1 MEKNNETNNK
11 KAASDSYLESTHRI
25 GRISGI
31 GAVLLILMVPA
42 VITFVFRNEIS
53 LDFSRTLS
61 AIITL
66 TAIYGV
72 VSVVE
77 VVSYCPFLGT
87 GGTYLSFIT
96 GNIMNMKLPVAMNS
110 LRVNKLDRDS
120 DEAEVVTTLAI
131 GASSIVTTLILFL
144 GMLFLGKLLVPV
156 ITGPALAPA
165 FNNVTP
171 ALTGALAAPYFMKNK
186 KLSIPTVIAG
196 CLLYLVLGYAF
207 MSANYSYFMLAFIVI
222 SFLCYLG
229 LYKVG
234 FMKDESKK

>member
-1 MEKNNETNNK
+1 MEKNQETNK
-11 KAASDSYLESTHRI
+11 KETSENYLESTHKI

-42 VITFVFRNEIS
+42 VVTFVFRNEIS

-144 GMLFLGKLLVPV
+144 GMLFLGKLLVPI

-186 KLSIPTVIAG
+186 KLSLPTIVAG
-196 CLLYLVLGYAF
+196 CLLYLILGYSF

-222 SFLCYLG
+222 SFICYLG
-229 LYKVG
+229 MYKAG
-234 FMKDESKK
+234 FMKDKSK

>member
-1 MEKNNETNNK
+1 MEKNTNQGK
-11 KAASDSYLESTHRI
+11 YSASQSYLNSTHRL
-25 GRISGI
+25 GRVSGI
-31 GAVLLILMVPA
+31 IAVLLILMVPA
-42 VITFVFRNEIS
+42 VITFVYRNQIT
-53 LDFSRTLS
+53 LDMPKTMS

-77 VVSYCPFLGT
+77 VVSFCPFLGT

-96 GNIMNMKLPVAMNS
+96 GIIMNMKLPVAMNS

-120 DEAEVVTTLAI
+120 EEAEVVTTLAI
-131 GASSIVTTLILFL
+131 GASSLVTTFILFL
-144 GMLFLGKLLVPV
+144 GMLFLGNLLVPI
-156 ITGPALAPA
+156 ITGPELAPA

-171 ALTGALAAPYFMKNK
+171 ALTGALAAPYFVKNK

-196 CLLYLVLGYAF
+196 CVLYLVMGYSF
-207 MSANYSYFMLAFIVI
+207 MSSNYSYLMLAFIVI
-222 SFLCYLG
+222 SFLCYLL

-234 FMKDESKK
+234 FVKEEK

>member
-1 MEKNNETNNK
+1 MEKNTNQGK
-11 KAASDSYLESTHRI
+11 YSASQSYLNSTHRL
-25 GRISGI
+25 GRVSGI
-31 GAVLLILMVPA
+31 IAVLLILMVSA
-42 VITFVFRNEIS
+42 VIIFVYRNQIT
-53 LDFSRTLS
+53 LDMPKTMS

-77 VVSYCPFLGT
+77 VVSFCPFLGT

-120 DEAEVVTTLAI
+120 EEAEVVTTLAI
-131 GASSIVTTLILFL
+131 GASSLVTTFILFL
-144 GMLFLGKLLVPV
+144 GMLFLGNLLVPI
-156 ITGPALAPA
+156 ITGPELAPA

-171 ALTGALAAPYFMKNK
+171 ALTGALAAPYFVKNK

-196 CLLYLVLGYAF
+196 CVLYLVMGYSF
-207 MSANYSYFMLAFIVI
+207 MSSNYSYLMLAFIVI
-222 SFLCYLG
+222 SFLCYLL

-234 FMKDESKK
+234 FVKEEK

>member
-1 MEKNNETNNK
+1 MEKNTNQGK
-11 KAASDSYLESTHRI
+11 YSASQFYLNSTHRL
-25 GRISGI
+25 GRVSGI
-31 GAVLLILMVPA
+31 IAVLLILMVPA
-42 VITFVFRNEIS
+42 VITFVYRNQIT
-53 LDFSRTLS
+53 LDMPKTMS

-77 VVSYCPFLGT
+77 VVSFCPFLGT

-120 DEAEVVTTLAI
+120 EEAEVVTTLAI
-131 GASSIVTTLILFL
+131 GASSLVTTFILFL
-144 GMLFLGKLLVPV
+144 GMLFLGNLLVPI
-156 ITGPALAPA
+156 ITGPELAPA

-171 ALTGALAAPYFMKNK
+171 ALTGALAAPYFVKNK

-196 CLLYLVLGYAF
+196 CVLYLVMGYSF
-207 MSANYSYFMLAFIVI
+207 MSSNYSYLMLAFIVI
-222 SFLCYLG
+222 SFLCYLL

-234 FMKDESKK
+234 FVKEEK

>member
-1 MEKNNETNNK
+1 MEKNTNQGK
-11 KAASDSYLESTHRI
+11 YSASQSYLNSTHRL
-25 GRISGI
+25 GRVSGI
-31 GAVLLILMVPA
+31 IAVLLILMVPA
-42 VITFVFRNEIS
+42 VITFVYRNQIT
-53 LDFSRTLS
+53 LDMPKTMS

-72 VSVVE
+72 VSMVE
-77 VVSYCPFLGT
+77 VVSFCPFLGT

-120 DEAEVVTTLAI
+120 EEAEVVTTLAI
-131 GASSIVTTLILFL
+131 GASSLVTTFILFL
-144 GMLFLGKLLVPV
+144 GMLFLGNLLVPI
-156 ITGPALAPA
+156 ITGPELAPA

-171 ALTGALAAPYFMKNK
+171 ALTGALAAPYFVKNK

-196 CLLYLVLGYAF
+196 CVLYLVMGYSF
-207 MSANYSYFMLAFIVI
+207 MSSNYSYLMIAFIVI
-222 SFLCYLG
+222 SFLCYLL

-234 FMKDESKK
+234 FVKEEK

>member
-1 MEKNNETNNK
+1 MEKNTNQGK
-11 KAASDSYLESTHRI
+11 YSASQSYLNSTHRL
-25 GRISGI
+25 GRVSGI
-31 GAVLLILMVPA
+31 IAVLLILMVPA
-42 VITFVFRNEIS
+42 VITFVYRNQIT
-53 LDFSRTLS
+53 LDMPKTMS

-72 VSVVE
+72 VSMVE
-77 VVSYCPFLGT
+77 VVSFCPFLGT

-120 DEAEVVTTLAI
+120 EEAEVVTTLAI
-131 GASSIVTTLILFL
+131 GASSLVTTFILFL
-144 GMLFLGKLLVPV
+144 GMLFLGNLLVPI
-156 ITGPALAPA
+156 ITGPELAPA

-171 ALTGALAAPYFMKNK
+171 ALTGALAAPYFVKNK

-196 CLLYLVLGYAF
+196 CVLYLVMGYSF
-207 MSANYSYFMLAFIVI
+207 RSSNYSYLMLAFIVI
-222 SFLCYLG
+222 SFLCYLL

-234 FMKDESKK
+234 FVKEEK

>member
-1 MEKNNETNNK
+1 MEKNTNQGK
-11 KAASDSYLESTHRI
+11 YSASESYLNSTHRL

-31 GAVLLILMVPA
+31 IAVLLILMVPA
-42 VITFVFRNEIS
+42 VITFVYRNQIT
-53 LDFSRTLS
+53 LDMPKTLS

-77 VVSYCPFLGT
+77 VVSFCPFLGT

-120 DEAEVVTTLAI
+120 EEAEVVTTLAI
-131 GASSIVTTLILFL
+131 GASSLVTTLILFL
-144 GMLFLGKLLVPV
+144 GMLFLGKLLVPI
-156 ITGPALAPA
+156 ITGPKLAPA

-196 CLLYLVLGYAF
+196 CVLYLVLGYSF
-207 MSANYSYFMLAFIVI
+207 MSNNYSYLMLTFIVV
-222 SFLCYLG
+222 SFLCYLL

-234 FMKDESKK
+234 YVKEEK

>member
-1 MEKNNETNNK
+1 MEKNTNQGK
-11 KAASDSYLESTHRI
+11 YSASQSYLNSTHRL
-25 GRISGI
+25 GRVSGI
-31 GAVLLILMVPA
+31 IAVLLILMVPA
-42 VITFVFRNEIS
+42 VITFVYRNQIT
-53 LDFSRTLS
+53 LDMPKTMS

-77 VVSYCPFLGT
+77 VVSFCPFLGT

-120 DEAEVVTTLAI
+120 EEAEVVTTLAI
-131 GASSIVTTLILFL
+131 GASSLVTTFILFL
-144 GMLFLGKLLVPV
+144 GMLFLGNLLVPI
-156 ITGPALAPA
+156 ITGPELAPA

-171 ALTGALAAPYFMKNK
+171 ALTGALAAPYFVKNK

-196 CLLYLVLGYAF
+196 CVLYLVIGYSF
-207 MSANYSYFMLAFIVI
+207 MSSNYSYLMLAFIVI
-222 SFLCYLG
+222 SFLCYLL

-234 FMKDESKK
+234 FVKEEK

>member
-1 MEKNNETNNK
+1 MEKNTTQGK
-11 KAASDSYLESTHRI
+11 YSASQSYLNSTHRL
-25 GRISGI
+25 GRVSGI
-31 GAVLLILMVPA
+31 IAVLLILMVPA
-42 VITFVFRNEIS
+42 VITFVYRNQIT
-53 LDFSRTLS
+53 LDMPKTMS

-77 VVSYCPFLGT
+77 VVSFCPFLGT

-120 DEAEVVTTLAI
+120 EEAEVVTTLAI
-131 GASSIVTTLILFL
+131 GASSLVTTFILFL
-144 GMLFLGKLLVPV
+144 GMLFLGNLLVPI
-156 ITGPALAPA
+156 ITGPELAPA

-171 ALTGALAAPYFMKNK
+171 ALTGALAAPYFVKNK

-196 CLLYLVLGYAF
+196 CVLYLVMGYSF
-207 MSANYSYFMLAFIVI
+207 MSSNYSYLMLAFIVI
-222 SFLCYLG
+222 SFLCYLL

-234 FMKDESKK
+234 FVKEEK

>member
-1 MEKNNETNNK
+1 MEKNTNQGK
-11 KAASDSYLESTHRI
+11 YSASQSYLNSTHRL
-25 GRISGI
+25 GRVSGI
-31 GAVLLILMVPA
+31 IAVLLILMVPA
-42 VITFVFRNEIS
+42 VITFVYRNQIT
-53 LDFSRTLS
+53 LDMPKTMS

-77 VVSYCPFLGT
+77 VVSFCPFLGT

-120 DEAEVVTTLAI
+120 EEAEVVTTLAI
-131 GASSIVTTLILFL
+131 GASSLVTTFILFL
-144 GMLFLGKLLVPV
+144 GMLFLGNLLVPI
-156 ITGPALAPA
+156 ITGPELAPA
-165 FNNVTP
+165 FNNVTR
-171 ALTGALAAPYFMKNK
+171 ALTGALAAPYFVKNK

-196 CLLYLVLGYAF
+196 CVLYLVMGYSF
-207 MSANYSYFMLAFIVI
+207 MSSNYSYLMLAFIVI
-222 SFLCYLG
+222 SFLCYLL

-234 FMKDESKK
+234 FVKEEK

>member
-1 MEKNNETNNK
+1 MEKNTNQGK
-11 KAASDSYLESTHRI
+11 YSASQPYLNSTHRL
-25 GRISGI
+25 GRVSGI
-31 GAVLLILMVPA
+31 IAVLLILMVPA
-42 VITFVFRNEIS
+42 VITFVYRNQIT
-53 LDFSRTLS
+53 LDMPKTMS

-77 VVSYCPFLGT
+77 VVSFCPFLGT

-120 DEAEVVTTLAI
+120 EEAEVVTTLAI
-131 GASSIVTTLILFL
+131 GASSLVTTFILFL
-144 GMLFLGKLLVPV
+144 GMLFLGNLLVPI
-156 ITGPALAPA
+156 ITGPELAPA

-171 ALTGALAAPYFMKNK
+171 ALTGALAAPYFVKNK

-196 CLLYLVLGYAF
+196 CVLYLVMGYSF
-207 MSANYSYFMLAFIVI
+207 MSSNYSYLMLAFIVI
-222 SFLCYLG
+222 SFLCYLL

-234 FMKDESKK
+234 FVKEEK

>member
-1 MEKNNETNNK
+1 MEKNTNQGK
-11 KAASDSYLESTHRI
+11 YSASQSYLNSTHRL
-25 GRISGI
+25 GRVSGI
-31 GAVLLILMVPA
+31 IAVLLILMVPA
-42 VITFVFRNEIS
+42 VITFVYRNQIT
-53 LDFSRTLS
+53 LDMPKTMS

-77 VVSYCPFLGT
+77 VVSFCPFLGT

-120 DEAEVVTTLAI
+120 EEAEVVTTF
-131 GASSIVTTLILFL
+131 ILFL
-144 GMLFLGKLLVPV
+144 GMLFLGNLLVPI
-156 ITGPALAPA
+156 ITGPELAPA

-171 ALTGALAAPYFMKNK
+171 ALTGALAAPYFVKNK

-196 CLLYLVLGYAF
+196 CVLYLVMGYSF
-207 MSANYSYFMLAFIVI
+207 MSSNYSYLMLAFIVI
-222 SFLCYLG
+222 SFLCYLL

-234 FMKDESKK
+234 FVKEEK

>member
-1 MEKNNETNNK
+1 MEKNTNQGK
-11 KAASDSYLESTHRI
+11 YSASQSYLNSTHRL
-25 GRISGI
+25 GRVSGI
-31 GAVLLILMVPA
+31 IAVLLILMVPA
-42 VITFVFRNEIS
+42 VITFVYRNQIT
-53 LDFSRTLS
+53 LDMPKTMS

-77 VVSYCPFLGT
+77 VVSFCPFLGT

-120 DEAEVVTTLAI
+120 EEAEVVTTLAI
-131 GASSIVTTLILFL
+131 GASSLVTTFILFL
-144 GMLFLGKLLVPV
+144 GMLFLGNLLVPI
-156 ITGPALAPA
+156 ITGPELAPA

-171 ALTGALAAPYFMKNK
+171 ALTGALAAPYFVKNK

-196 CLLYLVLGYAF
+196 CVLYLVMGYSF
-207 MSANYSYFMLAFIVI
+207 MSGNYSYLMLAFIVI
-222 SFLCYLG
+222 SFLCYLL

-234 FMKDESKK
+234 FVKEEK

>member
-1 MEKNNETNNK
+1 MEKNTNQGK
-11 KAASDSYLESTHRI
+11 YSASQSYLNSTHRL
-25 GRISGI
+25 GRVSGI
-31 GAVLLILMVPA
+31 IAVLLILMVPA
-42 VITFVFRNEIS
+42 VITFVYRNQIT
-53 LDFSRTLS
+53 LDMPKTMS

-77 VVSYCPFLGT
+77 VVSFCPFLGT

-120 DEAEVVTTLAI
+120 EEAEVVTTLAI
-131 GASSIVTTLILFL
+131 GASSLVTTFILFL
-144 GMLFLGKLLVPV
+144 GMLFLGNLLVPI
-156 ITGPALAPA
+156 ITGPDLAPA

-171 ALTGALAAPYFMKNK
+171 ALTGALAAPYFVKNK

-196 CLLYLVLGYAF
+196 CVLYLVMGYSF
-207 MSANYSYFMLAFIVI
+207 MSSNYSYLMLAFIVI
-222 SFLCYLG
+222 SFLCYLL

-234 FMKDESKK
+234 FVKEEK

>member
-1 MEKNNETNNK
+1 MEKNTNQGK
-11 KAASDSYLESTHRI
+11 YSASQSYLNSTHRL
-25 GRISGI
+25 GRVSGI
-31 GAVLLILMVPA
+31 IAVLLILMVPA
-42 VITFVFRNEIS
+42 VITFVYRNQIT
-53 LDFSRTLS
+53 LDMPKTMS

-77 VVSYCPFLGT
+77 VVSFCPFLGT

-120 DEAEVVTTLAI
+120 EEAEVVTPLAI
-131 GASSIVTTLILFL
+131 GASSLVTTFILFL
-144 GMLFLGKLLVPV
+144 GMLFLGNLLVPI
-156 ITGPALAPA
+156 ITGPELAPA

-171 ALTGALAAPYFMKNK
+171 ALTGALAAPYFVKNK

-196 CLLYLVLGYAF
+196 CVLYLVMGYSF
-207 MSANYSYFMLAFIVI
+207 MSSNYSYLMLAFIVI
-222 SFLCYLG
+222 SFLCYLL

-234 FMKDESKK
+234 FVKEEK

>member
-1 MEKNNETNNK
+1 MEKNTNQGK
-11 KAASDSYLESTHRI
+11 YSASQSYLNSTHCL
-25 GRISGI
+25 GRVSGI
-31 GAVLLILMVPA
+31 IAVLLILMVPA
-42 VITFVFRNEIS
+42 VITFVYRNQIT
-53 LDFSRTLS
+53 LDMPKTMS

-77 VVSYCPFLGT
+77 VVSFCPFLGT

-96 GNIMNMKLPVAMNS
+96 GNIMNTKLPVAMNS

-120 DEAEVVTTLAI
+120 EEAEVVTTLAI
-131 GASSIVTTLILFL
+131 GASSLVTTFILFL
-144 GMLFLGKLLVPV
+144 GMLFLGNLLVPI
-156 ITGPALAPA
+156 ITGPELAPA

-171 ALTGALAAPYFMKNK
+171 ALTGALAAPYFVKNK

-196 CLLYLVLGYAF
+196 CVLYLVMGYSF
-207 MSANYSYFMLAFIVI
+207 MSSNYSYLMLAFIVI
-222 SFLCYLG
+222 SFLCYLL

-234 FMKDESKK
+234 FVKEEK

>member
-1 MEKNNETNNK
+1 MEKNTNQGK
-11 KAASDSYLESTHRI
+11 YSASQSYLNSTHRL
-25 GRISGI
+25 GRVSGI
-31 GAVLLILMVPA
+31 IAVLLILMVPA
-42 VITFVFRNEIS
+42 VITFVYRNQIT
-53 LDFSRTLS
+53 LDMPKTMS

-77 VVSYCPFLGT
+77 VVSFCPFLGT

-120 DEAEVVTTLAI
+120 EEAEVVTTLAI
-131 GASSIVTTLILFL
+131 GASSLVTTFILFL
-144 GMLFLGKLLVPV
+144 GMLFLGNLLVPI
-156 ITGPALAPA
+156 ITGPELAPA

-171 ALTGALAAPYFMKNK
+171 VLTGALAAPYFVKNK

-196 CLLYLVLGYAF
+196 CVLYLVMGYSF
-207 MSANYSYFMLAFIVI
+207 MSSNYSYLMLAFIVI
-222 SFLCYLG
+222 SFLCYLL

-234 FMKDESKK
+234 FVKEEK

>member
-1 MEKNNETNNK
+1 MEKNTNQGK
-11 KAASDSYLESTHRI
+11 YSASQSYLNSTHRL
-25 GRISGI
+25 GRVSGI
-31 GAVLLILMVPA
+31 IAVLLILMVPA
-42 VITFVFRNEIS
+42 VITFVYRNQIT
-53 LDFSRTLS
+53 LDMPKTMS

-77 VVSYCPFLGT
+77 VVSFCPFLGT

-96 GNIMNMKLPVAMNS
+96 GNIMNTKLPVAMNS

-120 DEAEVVTTLAI
+120 EEAEVVTTLAI
-131 GASSIVTTLILFL
+131 GASSLVTTFILFL
-144 GMLFLGKLLVPV
+144 GMLFLGNLLVPI
-156 ITGPALAPA
+156 ITGPELAPA

-171 ALTGALAAPYFMKNK
+171 ALTGALAAPYFVKNK

-196 CLLYLVLGYAF
+196 CVLYLVMGYSF
-207 MSANYSYFMLAFIVI
+207 MSSNYSYLMLTFIVI
-222 SFLCYLG
+222 SFLCYLL

-234 FMKDESKK
+234 FVKEEK

>member
-1 MEKNNETNNK
+1 MEKNTNQGK
-11 KAASDSYLESTHRI
+11 YSASQSYLNSTHRL
-25 GRISGI
+25 GRVSGI
-31 GAVLLILMVPA
+31 IAVLLILMVPA
-42 VITFVFRNEIS
+42 VITFVYRNQIT
-53 LDFSRTLS
+53 LDMPKTMS

-77 VVSYCPFLGT
+77 VVSFCPFLGT

-120 DEAEVVTTLAI
+120 EEAEVVTTLAI
-131 GASSIVTTLILFL
+131 GASSLVTTFILFW
-144 GMLFLGKLLVPV
+144 GMLFLGNLLVPI
-156 ITGPALAPA
+156 ITGPELAPA

-171 ALTGALAAPYFMKNK
+171 ALTGALAAPYFVKNK

-196 CLLYLVLGYAF
+196 CVLYLVMGYSF
-207 MSANYSYFMLAFIVI
+207 MSSNYSYLMLAFIVI
-222 SFLCYLG
+222 SFLCYLL

-234 FMKDESKK
+234 FVKEEK

>member
-1 MEKNNETNNK
+1 MEKNTNQGK
-11 KAASDSYLESTHRI
+11 YSASQSYLNSTHRL
-25 GRISGI
+25 GRVSSII
-31 GAVLLILMVPA
+31 AVLLILMVPA
-42 VITFVFRNEIS
+42 VITFVYRNQIT
-53 LDFSRTLS
+53 LDMPKTMS

-77 VVSYCPFLGT
+77 VVSFCPFLGT

-120 DEAEVVTTLAI
+120 EEAEVVTTLAI
-131 GASSIVTTLILFL
+131 GASSLVTTFILFL
-144 GMLFLGKLLVPV
+144 GMLFLGNLLVPI
-156 ITGPALAPA
+156 ITGPELAPA

-171 ALTGALAAPYFMKNK
+171 ALTGALAAPYFVKNK

-196 CLLYLVLGYAF
+196 CVLYLVMGYSF
-207 MSANYSYFMLAFIVI
+207 MSSNYSYLMLAFIVI
-222 SFLCYLG
+222 SFLCYLL

-234 FMKDESKK
+234 FVKEEK

>member
-1 MEKNNETNNK
+1 MEKNTNQGK
-11 KAASDSYLESTHRI
+11 YSASQSYLNSTHRLE
-25 GRISGI
+25 RVSGI
-31 GAVLLILMVPA
+31 IAVLLILMVPA
-42 VITFVFRNEIS
+42 VITFVYRNQIT
-53 LDFSRTLS
+53 LDMPKTMS

-77 VVSYCPFLGT
+77 VVSFCPFLGT

-120 DEAEVVTTLAI
+120 EEAEVVTTLAI
-131 GASSIVTTLILFL
+131 GASSLVTTFILFL
-144 GMLFLGKLLVPV
+144 GMLFLGNLLVPI
-156 ITGPALAPA
+156 ITGPELAPA

-171 ALTGALAAPYFMKNK
+171 ALTGALAAPYFVKNK

-196 CLLYLVLGYAF
+196 CVLYLVMGYSF
-207 MSANYSYFMLAFIVI
+207 MSSNYSYLMLAFIVI
-222 SFLCYLG
+222 SFLCYLL

-234 FMKDESKK
+234 FVKEEK

>member
-1 MEKNNETNNK
+1 MEKNTNQGK
-11 KAASDSYLESTHRI
+11 YSASQSYLNSTHRL
-25 GRISGI
+25 GRVSGI
-31 GAVLLILMVPA
+31 IAVLLILMVPA
-42 VITFVFRNEIS
+42 VITFVYRNQIT
-53 LDFSRTLS
+53 LDMPKTMS

-77 VVSYCPFLGT
+77 VVSFCPFLGT

-120 DEAEVVTTLAI
+120 EEAAVVTTLAI
-131 GASSIVTTLILFL
+131 GASSLVTTFILFL
-144 GMLFLGKLLVPV
+144 GMLFLGNLLVPI
-156 ITGPALAPA
+156 ITGPELAPA

-171 ALTGALAAPYFMKNK
+171 ALTGALAAPYFVKNK

-196 CLLYLVLGYAF
+196 CVLYLVMGYSF
-207 MSANYSYFMLAFIVI
+207 MSSNYSYLMLAFIVI
-222 SFLCYLG
+222 SFLCYLL

-234 FMKDESKK
+234 FVKEEK

>member
-1 MEKNNETNNK
+1 MEKNTNQGK
-11 KAASDSYLESTHRI
+11 YSASQSYLNSTHRL
-25 GRISGI
+25 GRVSGI
-31 GAVLLILMVPA
+31 IAVLLILMVPA
-42 VITFVFRNEIS
+42 VITFVYRNQIT
-53 LDFSRTLS
+53 LDMPKTMS

-77 VVSYCPFLGT
+77 VVSFCPFLGT

-120 DEAEVVTTLAI
+120 EEAEVVTTLAI
-131 GASSIVTTLILFL
+131 GASSLGTTFILFL
-144 GMLFLGKLLVPV
+144 GMLFLGNLLVPI
-156 ITGPALAPA
+156 ITGPELAPA

-171 ALTGALAAPYFMKNK
+171 ALTGALAAPYFVKNK

-196 CLLYLVLGYAF
+196 CVLYLVMGYSF
-207 MSANYSYFMLAFIVI
+207 MSSNYSYLMLAFIVI
-222 SFLCYLG
+222 SFLCYLL

-234 FMKDESKK
+234 FVKEEK

>member
-1 MEKNNETNNK
+1 MEKNTNQGK
-11 KAASDSYLESTHRI
+11 YSASQSYLNSTHRL
-25 GRISGI
+25 GRVSGI
-31 GAVLLILMVPA
+31 IAVLLILMVPA
-42 VITFVFRNEIS
+42 VITFVYRNQIT
-53 LDFSRTLS
+53 LDMPKTMS

-77 VVSYCPFLGT
+77 VVSFCPFLGT

-96 GNIMNMKLPVAMNS
+96 GNIMNMKLPVAMDS

-120 DEAEVVTTLAI
+120 EEAEVVTTLAI
-131 GASSIVTTLILFL
+131 GASSLVTTFILFL
-144 GMLFLGKLLVPV
+144 GMLFLGNLLVPI
-156 ITGPALAPA
+156 ITGPELAPA

-171 ALTGALAAPYFMKNK
+171 ALTGALAAPYFVKNK

-196 CLLYLVLGYAF
+196 CVLYLVMGYSF
-207 MSANYSYFMLAFIVI
+207 MSSNYSYLMLAFIVI
-222 SFLCYLG
+222 SFLCYLL

-234 FMKDESKK
+234 FVKEEK

>member
-1 MEKNNETNNK
+1 MEKNTNQGK
-11 KAASDSYLESTHRI
+11 YSASQSYLNSTHRL
-25 GRISGI
+25 GRVSGI
-31 GAVLLILMVPA
+31 IAVLLILMVPA
-42 VITFVFRNEIS
+42 VITFVYRNQIT
-53 LDFSRTLS
+53 LDMPKTMS

-72 VSVVE
+72 VSMVE
-77 VVSYCPFLGT
+77 VVSFCPFLGT

-120 DEAEVVTTLAI
+120 EEAEVVTTLAI
-131 GASSIVTTLILFL
+131 GASSLVTTFILFL
-144 GMLFLGKLLVPV
+144 GMLFLGNLLVPI
-156 ITGPALAPA
+156 ITGPELAPA

-171 ALTGALAAPYFMKNK
+171 ALTGALAAPYFVKNK

-196 CLLYLVLGYAF
+196 CVLYLVMGYSF
-207 MSANYSYFMLAFIVI
+207 MSSNYSYLMLAFIVI
-222 SFLCYLG
+222 SFLCYLL

-234 FMKDESKK
+234 FVKEEK